1 MCIIIIVSKQNKKKV
16 NIPSSGGN
24 HTVQCVGVCWMWLV
38 VSSPSF
44 VQIVGVHSRVVNK
57 IRKC

>member
-1 MCIIIIVSKQNKKKV
+1 MCIIIIVSKRNKKKV

-24 HTVQCVGVCWMWLV
+24 HTVQCAGVCRMRLV
-38 VSSPSF
+38 VLLPSF
-44 VQIVGVHSRVVNK
+44 TRIVGVHSRVVNK